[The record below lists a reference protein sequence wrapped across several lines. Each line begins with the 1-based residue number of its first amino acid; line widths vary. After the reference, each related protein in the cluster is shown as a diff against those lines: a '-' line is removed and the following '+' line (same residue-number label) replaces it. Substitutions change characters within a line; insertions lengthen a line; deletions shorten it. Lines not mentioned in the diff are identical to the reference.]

1 MLWFNQIRRLWA
13 YRIRKPETLPDAL
26 ATAAQA
32 NFGEAVALHQ
42 RGLLSDAQ
50 ILYTEILK
58 TQPTNA
64 DALHFL
70 GLIALQ
76 TQNPQKAVEL
86 IDKAIA
92 IAPDSAAAYA
102 NRGLALHDLKQLDA
116 AVASYDKAI
125 AIKPDYA
132 EAHYNRGNA
141 LQALT
146 QLDDAIASYD
156 NAIAIKPD
164 FAEAHSNRGN
174 ALKELKRFEAAVVS
188 YDRAIAIR
196 PDSAD
201 ACYNRAVALAEY
213 EQHEAAVASFDRAI
227 AIRADFAEAY
237 SNRGLSLEELKRF
250 DAAVTSYDR
259 AIAIK
264 PDFAECYSNRGNALR
279 ELKQL
284 AAAVASY
291 DKAIAIK
298 PDFADAYSNRGVALQ
313 GLKQL
318 NSAVASYDKA
328 IAINPDYAEAYYN
341 RGMVLSTLKQHQAAL
356 GSYCKAIAIKPDL
369 EFLLGARYRT
379 KMEICDWSD
388 AEVQIAE
395 LIQKMQGG
403 EKASQPLSVLAWSSS
418 LPLQRK
424 AAETWVKAKCPANFD
439 LGNIPRQ
446 PRGEKI
452 RLGYFSMDFCNHP
465 VSFLT
470 AELFELHDREHFEVY
485 AFSFGPD
492 TKDEMRLRLE
502 AAFDQFIDV
511 KDKSDREIASLARQM
526 HIDIAI
532 DLAGFTGDA
541 RTNIFAMRAAPVQV
555 NYLGYPGTMGA
566 SYIDYLIADRQLIPE
581 ESRTHYAEKIVYLPC
596 FQANDRKRKI
606 ADKVFG
612 REELGLPETGFVFC
626 CFNNTYKI
634 TPSTFDG
641 WMRIL
646 KQVEGSVLWLLT
658 DNPTAADNLCKQAI
672 QRAVDPQRLVFAQKV
687 PLLADHLA
695 RHLAADLFIDT
706 FPYNAHTTASDALWA
721 GLPVLTRTGETLAS
735 RVAASLLTAIDLPEL
750 ITSTQEDYEA
760 LAVELATHPDQMKT
774 IRKKLVHNRLS
785 TPLFDTET
793 FTQNIEQAYARMVE
807 H

>member
-125 AIKPDYA
+125 AI
-132 EAHYNRGNA
+132 
-141 LQALT
+141 
-146 QLDDAIASYD
+146 
-156 NAIAIKPD
+156 
-164 FAEAHSNRGN
+164 
-174 ALKELKRFEAAVVS
+174 
-188 YDRAIAIR
+188 
-196 PDSAD
+196 
-201 ACYNRAVALAEY
+201 
-213 EQHEAAVASFDRAI
+213 
-227 AIRADFAEAY
+227 
-237 SNRGLSLEELKRF
+237 
-250 DAAVTSYDR
+250 
-259 AIAIK
+259 
-264 PDFAECYSNRGNALR
+264 
-279 ELKQL
+279 
-284 AAAVASY
+284 
-291 DKAIAIK
+291 
-298 PDFADAYSNRGVALQ
+298 
-313 GLKQL
+313 
-318 NSAVASYDKA
+318 
-328 IAINPDYAEAYYN
+328 NPEYAEAYYN

>member
-1 MLWFNQIRRLWA
+1 MLSFNQLRKLWSH
-13 YRIRKPETLPDAL
+13 RIRKPETVTDAL
-26 ATAAQA
+26 VPVAHA

-42 RGLLSDAQ
+42 RGQLSAAQ
-50 ILYTEILK
+50 ILYTDILK

-76 TQNPQKAVEL
+76 TQSPLKAVEL

-92 IAPDSAAAYA
+92 IAPDSAAAHA
-102 NRGLALHDLKQLDA
+102 NRGLALHDLKQLDS

-132 EAHYNRGNA
+132 EAYYNRGIA

-174 ALKELKRFEAAVVS
+174 ALKELKRFDAAIIS
-188 YDRAIAIR
+188 YDRAIAIK
-196 PDSAD
+196 PDSAE

-213 EQHEAAVASFDRAI
+213 EQHEVAVASFDRAI
-227 AIRADFAEAY
+227 AIRPDFADAY

-250 DAAVTSYDR
+250 DAAVASYDR

-264 PDFAECYSNRGNALR
+264 PDFAECYSNRGNALK

-291 DKAIAIK
+291 DQAIAIK

-318 NSAVASYDKA
+318 DAAVASYDKA
-328 IAINPDYAEAYYN
+328 IAINSNYAEAYYN
-341 RGMVLSTLKQHQAAL
+341 RGIVLSTLKQHQAAL
-356 GSYCKAIAIKPDL
+356 ESYCKAIAIKPDL
-369 EFLLGARYRT
+369 EFLLGARSRT

-388 AEVQIAE
+388 ADGQFAE
-395 LIQKMQGG
+395 LIQKVQGG
-403 EKASQPLSVLAWSSS
+403 EKASQPFAVLAWSAS
-418 LPLQRK
+418 LVLQRK
-424 AAETWVKAKCPANFD
+424 IAETWVKAKCPSNFD
-439 LGNIPRQ
+439 LGNIPKR
-446 PRGEKI
+446 PRAKKI

-470 AELFELHDREHFEVY
+470 AELFELHDRDQFEVY

-502 AAFDQFIDV
+502 AAFDKFVDV
-511 KDKSDREIASLARQM
+511 KDKSDKEIASLARQM

-566 SYIDYLIADRQLIPE
+566 NYIDYLIADRQLIPE
-581 ESRTHYAEKIVYLPC
+581 ESRTHYAEEIVYLPC
-596 FQANDRKRKI
+596 FQANDSKRKI
-606 ADKVFG
+606 ADKVFS

-634 TPSTFDG
+634 TPTTFEG

-646 KQVEGSVLWLLT
+646 KQVEGSVLWLLE
-658 DNPTAADNLCKQAI
+658 DNPTAAENLRSQA
-672 QRAVDPQRLVFAQKV
+672 QRRGMNPERLVFAKRV
-687 PLLADHLA
+687 PLPEYLA
-695 RHLAADLFIDT
+695 RYRTADLFLDT
-706 FPYNAHTTASDALWA
+706 FPFNAGTTASDALWA
-721 GLPVLTRTGETLAS
+721 GLPLMTCEGEAFAS
-735 RVAASLLTAIDLPEL
+735 RMASSLLSAIDLPEL
-750 ITSTQEDYEA
+750 VTTTQEEYEA
-760 LAVELATHPDQMKT
+760 LAVELATHPEQLRA
-774 IRKKLVHNRLS
+774 IRQKLEDNRLS
-785 TPLFDTET
+785 TPLFDTKL
-793 FTQNIEQAYARMVE
+793 FTRNIEQAYTWMLE